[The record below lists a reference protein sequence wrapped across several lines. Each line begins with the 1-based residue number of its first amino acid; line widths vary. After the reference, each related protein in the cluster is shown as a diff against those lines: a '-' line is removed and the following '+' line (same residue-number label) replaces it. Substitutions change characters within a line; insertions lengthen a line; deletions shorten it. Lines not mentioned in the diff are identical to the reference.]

1 MFITC
6 KRSNDSRE
14 RHDADII
21 VRENQMLSL
30 TVYKYCF
37 RIRIREQH
45 IPAVRSY
52 EADVCMPSLKESKG
66 MRTARRLDELRC

>member
-6 KRSNDSRE
+6 KRSNDRRE

-21 VRENQMLSL
+21 VRENEMLSL

-45 IPAVRSY
+45 IPAVRSN
-52 EADVCMPSLKESKG
+52 EADVCVSSLKKGKG